1 MRSEEEGRLGEAGG
15 EQEWLSTPHPCSLSR
30 VKQCLAAPFPC
41 SEPPLAQGSQAPAWL
56 WGASYLRSPSSNTHP
71 SHPAPA
77 VISDQRFSTRLFF
90 FPGFQIKRWFYRI
103 SWSMAMAWGRGSHFP
118 VLSPHLGFISFV
130 LRQGPLM
137 VLSRRPGSPVQV

>member
-1 MRSEEEGRLGEAGG
+1 MSRNGSPPP
-15 EQEWLSTPHPCSLSR
+15 TP
-30 VKQCLAAPFPC
+30 AACPGLNRQVWRHH
-41 SEPPLAQGSQAPAWL
+41 SLAQNPLSLRGAKPLPGL
-56 WGASYLRSPSSNTHP
+56 WGASYLRSPSSDTHP

-130 LRQGPLM
+130 LRQGPLT
-137 VLSRRPGSPVQV
+137 VLSRRPGSPVQA